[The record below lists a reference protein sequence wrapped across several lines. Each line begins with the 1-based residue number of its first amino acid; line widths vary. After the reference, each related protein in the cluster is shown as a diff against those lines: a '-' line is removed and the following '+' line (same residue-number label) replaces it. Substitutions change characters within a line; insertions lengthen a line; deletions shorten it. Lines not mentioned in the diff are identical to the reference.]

1 MPGIPDLGVGM
12 QSNLPLEL
20 IFVAGLFLAF
30 SGVPGLFMNRQSSLG
45 QLVATLLAVFGGVLG
60 LLGTGLV
67 LVRGVG
73 KAVVLNWPIP
83 DSSLALNVD
92 ALSAFFLI
100 PVFLVSGLGSIYG
113 MSYWKAANHPSNG
126 QKLRFFYG
134 LLPASMTLL
143 LAARN
148 SIHFLI
154 GWEVMALST
163 FFLVT
168 TEDED
173 LEVRKAGWLYF
184 IATRVGTLALFAMFA
199 LLRKATG
206 SFALRPLVE
215 SEISLGS
222 MTLVFLLA
230 IVGFGT
236 KAGIMPLHVWLP
248 SAHGKSPTHVSAFL
262 SGVIIK
268 IGIYGLLRV
277 FTLLPNPPASW
288 GGLLLI
294 LGVISGVFGVVFAIG
309 QHDLKRLLA
318 YHSIENIGIIVMGL
332 GLAMLGKSLG
342 RMDWIVLGLGGCLLH
357 VWNHCLFKSLL
368 FFSAGSIIHATNNR
382 EIDRMGGLARSMP
395 YTAMLFLIGAVA
407 ICGLP
412 PLNGF
417 VSELLIYLGLFNTIG
432 IGEGRSWTIAVLAA
446 PFLAVIGALAVAC
459 FVKVYGTMFL
469 GEPRSRFPTTPH
481 ESPPGMILPMGVLAI
496 CCATIGLVPTVLIP
510 ILERA
515 ITVWS
520 LGAVSP
526 GQYFVSFAPLSWIS
540 IMAVT
545 LVTVAAISY
554 GLLQRRI
561 RGRVSDTVSTWSCG
575 YAAVTP
581 RMQYTGTSIVQM
593 LVGFFSWALRPQIHQ
608 PDVRG
613 FFPRTGHFKSHVGD
627 SVLDNAVF
635 PFFHAGERFLAWFR
649 TIHQGLVQQHIIYIL
664 VTVLLLL
671 LWLAPLEGI
680 MEKVLSR

>member
-1 MPGIPDLGVGM
+1 MPGIPDLGV
-12 QSNLPLEL
+12 QSNLPIEL
-20 IFVAGLFLAF
+20 IFTAGIFLAF
-30 SGVPGLFMNRQSSLG
+30 SGVPGLFMSRQSSLG
-45 QLVATLLAVFGGVLG
+45 QFMATLLAVFGGLVG
-60 LLGTGLV
+60 LLGAGLV
-67 LVRGVG
+67 LAQGIG
-73 KAVVLNWPIP
+73 KAVVLDWPIP
-83 DSSLALNVD
+83 DSSLVLNVD

-100 PVFLVSGLGSIYG
+100 PVFLISGLGSIYG
-113 MSYWKAANHPSNG
+113 MSYWKAFDHPFNS

-143 LAARN
+143 LAAQN

-154 GWEVMALST
+154 GWEGMALST

-173 LEVRKAGWLYF
+173 LAVQEAGWFYF

-199 LLRKATG
+199 LLRKSTG
-206 SFALRPLVE
+206 SFALRPLGE

-222 MTLVFLLA
+222 MTIVFLLA

-248 SAHGKSPTHVSAFL
+248 GAHGKAPTHVSAFL
-262 SGVIIK
+262 SGVILK
-268 IGIYGLLRV
+268 IGIYGLVRI

-288 GGLLLI
+288 GGLLLV
-294 LGVISGVFGVVFAIG
+294 LGVISGLFGVVFAIG

-342 RMDWIVLGLGGCLLH
+342 RADWIVLGLGGCLLH

-368 FFSAGSIIHATNNR
+368 FFSAGSIIHATHNR
-382 EIDRMGGLARSMP
+382 EIDRMGGLARFMP
-395 YTAMLFLIGAVA
+395 YTAILFLIGAVA

-417 VSELLIYLGLFNTIG
+417 ISELLIYLGIFNTIG
-432 IGEGRSWTIAVLAA
+432 IGEGPSWTAAVLVA
-446 PFLAVIGALAVAC
+446 PFLAIIGALAVAC

-469 GEPRSRFPTTPH
+469 GEPRSRFSTELR
-481 ESPPGMILPMGVLAI
+481 ESPPSMILPMGILAI
-496 CCATIGLVPTVLIP
+496 CCATIGLFPTVSIP

-520 LGAVSP
+520 LGTISP
-526 GQYFVSFAPLSWIS
+526 GQVFVSFAPLFWVSV
-540 IMAVT
+540 MAVALT
-545 LVTVAAISY
+545 TVAAISY
-554 GLLQRRI
+554 VLLQSRI
-561 RGRVSDTVSTWSCG
+561 RAQVLAAGTWDCG

-581 RMQYTGTSIVQM
+581 RMQYTGTSIAQM
-593 LVGFFSWALRPQIHQ
+593 LVSFFSWALRPQMHR
-608 PDVRG
+608 PDVQG
-613 FFPRTGHFKSHVGD
+613 FFPQTKNFKSHVGD
-627 SVLDNAVF
+627 SVLDHVIL
-635 PFFHAGERFLAWFR
+635 PFFQAGERFLAWFR
-649 TIHQGLVQQHIIYIL
+649 TIHQGLVQQHILYIL
-664 VTVLLLL
+664 VTVLILL

-680 MEKVLSR
+680 MEKILSR